1 MKIGIVRSFS
11 RKTSF
16 LRLCCLGYTCQCDIY
31 HQRWLWGWDLTLT
44 RCELKTL
51 RGGGY
56 HCFQSYWQYTQK
68 RKQCDGPT
76 MPWALVEEDLLGQP
90 FWGLHPE
97 ERWANW
103 LLIISLMIMSFQMST
118 VHLGRKTSSL
128 AALLLGISAGRPF
141 AFWPSELNL
150 WANSLLGE
158 NHHLSAAIVINRR
171 TRVKLQD
178 ELAFT
183 LW

>member
-11 RKTSF
+11 RETSF

-31 HQRWLWGWDLTLT
+31 HQRWLWGWDLTLRT
-44 RCELKTL
+44 CGLKTL
-51 RGGGY
+51 QGGGY
-56 HCFQSYWQYTQK
+56 RCFQSYWQYTQK

-76 MPWALVEEDLLGQP
+76 TPWALVEGDLLGQP

-141 AFWPSELNL
+141 AFWPSELM
-150 WANSLLGE
+150 S
-158 NHHLSAAIVINRR
+158 
-171 TRVKLQD
+171 
-178 ELAFT
+178 
-183 LW
+183 